1 MNFFEHQDTA
11 RRNTKRLVILLS
23 LAVLSLIAITTALFA
38 LAMFYTNMN
47 SQGPGAVQNNQG
59 FWTRMVD
66 LVGWQS
72 LGTIAL
78 VVLVAVAL
86 GSLFKFLQLRGGGKT
101 VAESLGGKLINTAT
115 ADADQRKLLN
125 VVEEM
130 AIASGTPVPPVYLLE
145 EAGINA
151 FAAGHNPQDAVIGI
165 TRGAIEQLDRDQLQ
179 GVIAHEFSHILHGD
193 MRLNIRL
200 VALLNGILV
209 LGLLGHML
217 LRGSIYRSVGRSS
230 RNNSQ
235 MAFMAVG
242 LGLIVIGFTGTFFGN
257 WIKAAVSRQREF
269 LADASAV
276 QFTRNPNGISGA
288 LKRIAGY
295 PKGSKLEASD
305 AAEFSHMYFGQATSS
320 AFSRLMAT
328 HPPLEERI
336 ARIDPR
342 WDGAEVSEPNQ
353 AQSHTEPAPE
363 TGSRSGFQSRDIP
376 ASSIMAA
383 GLAAMGQATPEHLNR
398 ARELLAGLSTELRKA
413 AQETSS
419 ARALV
424 FGLLLA
430 EDSETRA
437 RQMQILEQRLE
448 RRDLHALRPL
458 VEAAQRV
465 DTQSRLP
472 LLELT
477 LPALK
482 QLSEPQYQRFKNTI
496 DTLIAA
502 DGRVSLM
509 EWALAQILRHNLEPT
524 ETVQSALKLRFCQS
538 ECQLLLSVTAHA
550 GASDDAAVQSA
561 FDAAK
566 AQLSLT
572 DLNLLARDDIKLPQL
587 ERALERLRRLK
598 PLEKPALLKA
608 LATAITSDQQIT
620 PLEAELFRALADGLD
635 CPIPPLLAGPTGPA
649 VDRN

>member
-1 MNFFEHQDTA
+1 MNFFEHQDMA
-11 RRNTKRLVILLS
+11 RRNTRRLVILLT

-38 LAMFYTNMN
+38 VAMFYVDMN
-47 SQGPGAVQNNQG
+47 SQGAAPIQNGQG
-59 FWTRMVD
+59 FWSRLID
-66 LVGWQS
+66 LVGWQA

-78 VVLVAVAL
+78 VVLIAVTL
-86 GSLFKFLQLRGGGKT
+86 GSLFKFVQLRGGGKA
-101 VAESLGGKLINTAT
+101 VAESLGGRLLNASD

-130 AIASGTPVPPVYLLE
+130 AIASGTPVPPVYLLDE
-145 EAGINA
+145 PGINA

-209 LGLLGHML
+209 IGLLGHML
-217 LRGSIYRSVGRSS
+217 LRGSYYRSIGRSN

-242 LGLIVIGFTGTFFGN
+242 LGLIVIGYTGTFFGN

-276 QFTRNPNGISGA
+276 QFTRNPGGIAGA

-295 PKGSKLEASD
+295 PQGSKLQAAD
-305 AAEFSHMYFGQATSS
+305 AAEFSHMYFSQAMSS

-336 ARIDPR
+336 QRIEPR
-342 WDGAEVSEPNQ
+342 WDGTAESETEAAP
-353 AQSHTEPAPE
+353 AQDEATAKAER
-363 TGSRSGFQSRDIP
+363 TTGFQTGESP
-376 ASSIMAA
+376 AALIIAA
-383 GLAAMGQATPEHLNR
+383 GLATMGQATPEHLNR
-398 ARELLAGLSTELRKA
+398 ARELLDELSPELREA
-413 AQETSS
+413 AHEASS
-419 ARALV
+419 ARALI

-430 EDSETRA
+430 SDTESQKQQWE
-437 RQMQILEQRLE
+437 ILEQHLDQRQLQ
-448 RRDLHALRPL
+448 ALRPL
-458 VEAAQRV
+458 IESARQVPAH
-465 DTQSRLP
+465 SRLP
-472 LLELT
+472 LLELA

-482 QLSEPQYQRFKNTI
+482 QLSEPQYRQFKNTI
-496 DTLIAA
+496 DELIAA

-509 EWALAQILRHNLEPT
+509 EWALSQILRHNLEPS
-524 ETVQSALKLRFCQS
+524 EGVQSALKLRFCHS
-538 ECQLLLSVTAHA
+538 ECQLLLSVTAHSGA
-550 GASDDAAVQSA
+550 GDPAAAQSA
-561 FDAAK
+561 FEAAK
-566 AQLSLT
+566 AQLPLT
-572 DLNLLARDDIKLPQL
+572 DLNLIAREQIKLPQL

-608 LATAITSDQQIT
+608 LAAAITCDRQVTS
-620 PLEAELFRALADGLD
+620 LEAELFRALADGLD
-635 CPIPPLLAGPTGPA
+635 CPIPPLLAGEVEPL
-649 VDRN
+649 VKRN

>member
-11 RRNTKRLVILLS
+11 RRNTTRLVILLS
-23 LAVLSLIAITTALFA
+23 LAVLSLIAITTLLFSV
-38 LAMFYTNMN
+38 AMFYVDM
-47 SQGPGAVQNNQG
+47 NNQG
-59 FWTRMVD
+59 VGAGQSDQGYWGRLVD
-66 LVGWQS
+66 LVGWQA

-78 VVLVAVAL
+78 GVLAAVAL
-86 GSLFKFLQLRGGGKT
+86 GSLFKFVQLRGGGKG
-101 VAESLGGKLINTAT
+101 VAESLGGKLINTAS

-276 QFTRNPNGISGA
+276 QFTRNPDGISGA

-295 PKGSKLEASD
+295 SQGSKLEASD

-336 ARIDPR
+336 ARIEPR
-342 WDGAEVSEPNQ
+342 WDGSEESEPNQ
-353 AQSHTEPAPE
+353 TQSQTEPTPE
-363 TGSRSGFQSRDIP
+363 TKSGSGFQRGDIP

-398 ARELLAGLSTELRKA
+398 ARELLAGLGTELREA

-419 ARALV
+419 ARALI

-430 EDSETRA
+430 SDSETQA
-437 RQMQILEQRLE
+437 QQWQMLEQQLKP
-448 RRDLHALRPL
+448 RDLQALRPL
-458 VEAAQRV
+458 VKAAQGV
-465 DTQSRLP
+465 DAQSRLP
-472 LLELT
+472 LLELA
-477 LPALK
+477 LPTLK
-482 QLSEPQYQRFKNTI
+482 QLSEPQYQQFKNTI
-496 DTLIAA
+496 DKLIAA

-538 ECQLLLSVTAHA
+538 ECQLLLSITAHA
-550 GASDDAAVQSA
+550 GAGDDAAVQLA
-561 FDAAK
+561 FNAAK

-572 DLNLLARDDIKLPQL
+572 DLDLLARDQIKLPQL

-608 LATAITSDQQIT
+608 LAAAITCDQHIT
-620 PLEAELFRALADGLD
+620 ALEAELFRALADGLD
-635 CPIPPLLAGPTGPA
+635 CPIPPLLAGPAEPLT
-649 VDRN
+649 DRH